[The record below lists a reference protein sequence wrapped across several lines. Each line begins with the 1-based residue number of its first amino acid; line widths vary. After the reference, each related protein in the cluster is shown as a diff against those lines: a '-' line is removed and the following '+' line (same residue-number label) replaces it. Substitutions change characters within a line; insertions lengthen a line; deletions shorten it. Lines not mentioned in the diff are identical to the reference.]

1 LSEYGS
7 VERTTYVLD
16 SRVFYI
22 VPRLNPDGA
31 EWAQADIPKYIRSS
45 TRPYPREEKL
55 DGLHQEDIDGDGR
68 ILQMRL
74 KDPNGAWKAHPDE
87 PRLLVRRAPDD
98 LPGGDYFRLLPE
110 GNIHNF
116 DGVTIDLPPQLEG
129 LDLNRNFPA
138 HWLPSERGAGPYPTS
153 EPEVRA
159 AVRFIADHPNIT
171 GAITFHTFSRV
182 NLRPLSVG
190 PDEDMPA
197 QDLLTYKI
205 IGEKGNQL
213 TGYPALSVYHDFKY
227 DPKDYIKGTFDDWLY
242 EHLGLYAWTT
252 EIWSMQ
258 KQAGIEISD
267 HIGWFRDHPEED
279 DLKLLKW
286 SDDEL
291 GDSGYV
297 DWYLF
302 DHPQLGPVELG
313 GWNTLYTWR
322 NPPPHLLE
330 AEIAPLADFAIFNC
344 LISPKL
350 EKHSLSYERRGKLHT
365 IQLVLHNT
373 GWLPT
378 NVSHKALEMKAV
390 RDLEVDI
397 RLPEGASLVTGQ
409 LKTNLGQLVGRDDKR
424 AMAIWGGDATKER
437 VKIEWVVEAEEAG
450 KIELIATH
458 QRAGIVRATVNL
470 E

>member
-1 LSEYGS
+1 
-7 VERTTYVLD
+7 
-16 SRVFYI
+16 
-22 VPRLNPDGA
+22 
-31 EWAQADIPKYIRSS
+31 
-45 TRPYPREEKL
+45 
-55 DGLHQEDIDGDGR
+55 
-68 ILQMRL
+68 
-74 KDPNGAWKAHPDE
+74 
-87 PRLLVRRAPDD
+87 
-98 LPGGDYFRLLPE
+98 
-110 GNIHNF
+110 
-116 DGVTIDLPPQLEG
+116 
-129 LDLNRNFPA
+129 
-138 HWLPSERGAGPYPTS
+138 
-153 EPEVRA
+153 
-159 AVRFIADHPNIT
+159 
-171 GAITFHTFSRV
+171 
-182 NLRPLSVG
+182 
-190 PDEDMPA
+190 
-197 QDLLTYKI
+197 
-205 IGEKGNQL
+205 
-213 TGYPALSVYHDFKY
+213 
-227 DPKDYIKGTFDDWLY
+227 
-242 EHLGLYAWTT
+242 
-252 EIWSMQ
+252 MQ